1 MVERL
6 PFGLDRAVAPTFVG
20 YLLVSGCTFAADL
33 LMLTA
38 LHGWLGVPLP
48 IAVTA
53 AYVVAFA
60 SSYLLNR
67 ILNFSSHA
75 AVGPQIAVYIVVVTV
90 NYLVFILGVTSG
102 LAGLGVEYRIARIL
116 GGLGEALYMYSSM
129 RWLVFRR

>member
-1 MVERL
+1 M
-6 PFGLDRAVAPTFVG
+6 APTFVG